1 MFIGAYGSPFFT
13 HSFYDFSSIHNDW
26 ERSSKTFLL
35 ATHCWMRLSLSL
47 QMSLWTKF
55 RRYFF
60 SLDFQQGLSTVYWD
74 SMRRDTKTERE
85 NAHRNG
91 IVHNKNRCS
100 KCTQVQNGMRDKLHT
115 LATLLWP
122 FMIAIKRQ

>member
-1 MFIGAYGSPFFT
+1 MFIGAYGWPFFT

-74 SMRRDTKTERE
+74 SMRRDTKNRE
-85 NAHRNG
+85 KMLIEMALC
-91 IVHNKNRCS
+91 IIKIDVSSVHKF
-100 KCTQVQNGMRDKLHT
+100 KME
-115 LATLLWP
+115 
-122 FMIAIKRQ
+122 